1 MIFVHSP
8 KQPNPCRI
16 WSRNVNAKCPE
27 RDFACVNQNF
37 DAIGWTVKVI
47 WIFEVSAQFSGV
59 RRMQNSQCTLRRK
72 CLERGSSHQNLQVSV
87 TEITGV
93 NKIFELLALV
103 PSRFDKKQAIYDFL
117 KFAYQM
123 KIARFS
129 SKLRLKNKILVL
141 NYEESDP
148 EL

>member
-16 WSRNVNAKCPE
+16 WSRNVNEKCPK

-37 DAIGWTVKVI
+37 NAIGWTVKVI

-59 RRMQNSQCTLRRK
+59 RRMQNSQCALRRK
-72 CLERGSSHQNLQVSV
+72 CLERRSSDQNLQVSV
-87 TEITGV
+87 TEITEA
-93 NKIFELLALV
+93 NKICELLALV
-103 PSRFDKKQAIYDFL
+103 PSRFGKKQARYDFL
-117 KFAYQM
+117 KFTYQM
-123 KIARFS
+123 KIARS
-129 SKLRLKNKILVL
+129 SSNLCPKNKKLVL
-141 NYEESDP
+141 NGEESAP